1 MDTNSNNEHFMYVV
15 KCADGTLYTGYAIDV
30 EERVNT
36 HNAGNGAKYT
46 RSRRPVTLIAK
57 ARFDT
62 KHDAMRAEALFKRL
76 SRTQKLEYLNCG
88 KPLEQKLQDSFF

>member
-57 ARFDT
+57 ARFNT
-62 KHDAMRAEALFKRL
+62 KHDAMRAE
-76 SRTQKLEYLNCG
+76 
-88 KPLEQKLQDSFF
+88 PLTCAKTGISELRKAA